1 MSADR
6 ACSACLGRTWLI
18 AQLAGSIE
26 IARHQKRRL
35 REILA
40 LSDEK
45 LIVGLGGVRAA
56 TMRARLRGDA
66 SALPASHVG
75 GAVPI
80 RTEEPRALAD

>member
-18 AQLAGSIE
+18 ARLAGSIE

-40 LSDEK
+40 LSEDK
-45 LIVGLGGVRAA
+45 LIAGLGGVRGASIADEFERLDIDQLREAVDRSELQAA
-56 TMRARLRGDA
+56 CRHD
-66 SALPASHVG
+66 PA
-75 GAVPI
+75 
-80 RTEEPRALAD
+80 